1 MNTHVIIDP
10 MATEESV
17 PTVEGPAPTIDIE
30 VIGDTSTDLDHHTPD
45 VVQVPQAAQKSKDGS
60 RNLSNIDDTK
70 IEVEENEVKDDV
82 KNVNKTKKS
91 LSKHSSREHLDEKE
105 IQEEDVILAA
115 TLVQDAKEGRNFDFK
130 TEPGYVRS
138 YNLFHRFYLR
148 WLLYFFIMIDLLLAL
163 VEKPTKPG
171 WEIPYWGSMLI
182 EVVCLVYFSFRFGHS
197 MHFTKRGVFWR
208 DTKNILILVI
218 IIIRRAFRNIRR
230 TVPEILN
237 VLILFLLSVLLFAL
251 LALKLFTQ
259 RSNLEYPGGD
269 KYFRNYFDSIW
280 DLYVLVTTA
289 NNPDVMMPAYDENN
303 WFALFFV
310 IYLIICLYIFMS
322 IVLAAI
328 YNNYRKNLK
337 NEIKAAVYMKRRKL
351 AQAFEILKMERAGQ
365 FVITYHTW
373 NQLMKIVTPSK
384 IRSQFLRLADLL
396 ELELSE
402 VKDRLTFIEQ
412 KFPYIYNSTISL
424 HLRRIVRH
432 KYFRFFF
439 DFMIFVNAW
448 FIGYK
453 EFSTLDSLL
462 VLRVVRLIKI
472 FGSIQRFKVILMTI
486 INIGPSIITYGGV
499 IFIFYY
505 IFAIIGMEVFHG
517 LIKFYGYDNASIPFC
532 GNEALKGTAFVRNH
546 YCNNNFNDILRSFVV
561 LFDLMVVNHIFIA
574 FILEAF
580 ILEYSLQRIGKFES
594 FVESKIKEL
603 GLDSKKVEVLLQ
615 QMFEG
620 EIDPE
625 DEGPEA
631 GMEIPVKRPRTI
643 TLDTVA

>member
-1 MNTHVIIDP
+1 MLLKRDP

-351 AQAFEILKMERAGQ
+351 AQAFEILKTERARQ

-384 IRSQFLRLADLL
+384 S
-396 ELELSE
+396 
-402 VKDRLTFIEQ
+402 
-412 KFPYIYNSTISL
+412 
-424 HLRRIVRH
+424 
-432 KYFRFFF
+432 
-439 DFMIFVNAW
+439 
-448 FIGYK
+448 YK

-561 LFDLMVVNHIFIA
+561 LFDLMVVNQWHD
-574 FILEAF
+574 ILLIDKLIIHCTSYLINMLVIPLNLF
-580 ILEYSLQRIGKFES
+580 YLKIMSSLILQIITIKEDVPDDQDDESDTDSLPDL
-594 FVESKIKEL
+594 SKIE
-603 GLDSKKVEVLLQ
+603 GLRFHLKKKNSKKVEVLLQ